1 MKWPWV
7 SRERLAEAQKRL
19 DAADAERVR
28 LLDLLLGG
36 AVPNRR
42 QESALAG
49 VDASRA
55 DGREAGVTQEAFE
68 SGTSSPARP
77 VEAFSTPFDR
87 MERRF
92 AQTFP
97 QGAKIPAKFM
107 AKVN

>member
-1 MKWPWV
+1 MKLPWV

-19 DAADAERVR
+19 EAADAERVR

-36 AVPNRR
+36 AVPDRR
-42 QESALAG
+42 REIAGAG
-49 VDASRA
+49 VDVSRA
-55 DGREAGVTQEAFE
+55 DGREAGATQEALE
-68 SGTSSPARP
+68 SGTSSPARQ

>member
-1 MKWPWV
+1 MFKLPWV
-7 SRERLAEAQKRL
+7 SRERLAEVQKRL
-19 DAADAERVR
+19 DAADQERVR

-36 AVPNRR
+36 AVPPDRWR
-42 QESALAG
+42 EIAA
-49 VDASRA
+49 VEAA
-55 DGREAGVTQEAFE
+55 DE
-68 SGTSSPARP
+68 SGNASPSANVPARP

>member
-1 MKWPWV
+1 MKIQFPWV

-36 AVPNRR
+36 AVPPDRR
-42 QESALAG
+42 REIAA
-49 VDASRA
+49 VEAA
-55 DGREAGVTQEAFE
+55 DE
-68 SGTSSPARP
+68 SGNASVSVSVPARP